1 MTELARRIRPELART
16 SPYRWQ
22 EGIPD
27 GPVDRFDMN
36 TPADPPAWYV
46 AAIAQLAAIPPN
58 DYPDASYLPL
68 KVAIAGFLGRDSAE
82 IVVGAGCDEIIGL
95 CAQLALGRGDRAVV
109 PRPTYGLYAIASA
122 NAGAE
127 VIAIPPV
134 EGIALDW
141 AAVLAAAGD
150 ARLVWSCSPN
160 NPTGELVNPAL
171 IEQLC
176 ARCPGIVVVD
186 QAYLELGG
194 DDLSGLV
201 DAHDNLIVTRTFS
214 KGWALGAARVGYA
227 IAQPALAGALDALRP
242 PGSLSSWSA
251 AVAELAC
258 SQVEEMRGRCGE
270 IVTERKRLA
279 GGMRAA
285 GVEVVADEGN
295 FVLALG
301 PVDDTFTALAARA
314 CVVRTLPD
322 PALAGHFRTTVA
334 TPAANDRL
342 LRALAELAG
351 GDAPAAPPPLPARRG
366 EVHRRTRETSIDLR
380 LGLGGSGRAS
390 IATGLGFLDHMLGA
404 LAFWSLCDLELRC
417 HGDLWVDPHHTIEDC
432 AIALGEAFDQALGD
446 RSGLRR
452 FGSAKAP
459 LDEALAEATVDL
471 SGRGIADLNL
481 NLTSSL
487 IGQVPGSLIPH
498 FFDTLARRGRLGLH
512 LAASGEDAHHIAEA
526 AFKATALALR
536 QAIELDPERAG
547 VASTKGVL

>member
-1 MTELARRIRPELART
+1 MTDLSSRIRPELART

-36 TPADPPAWYV
+36 TPADPPAWY
-46 AAIAQLAAIPPN
+46 AGAIARLAAIPPN

-68 KVAIAGFLGRDSAE
+68 KLAIAGYLGRDSAE
-82 IVVGAGCDEIIGL
+82 VVVGAGCDEIIGL

-109 PRPTYGLYAIASA
+109 ARPTYGLYAIASA

-127 VIAIPPV
+127 VVTIAPSR
-134 EGIALDW
+134 GIELDW
-141 AAVLAAAGD
+141 AATLAAAGD
-150 ARLVWSCSPN
+150 ARLVWTCSPN
-160 NPTGELVNPAL
+160 NPTGELADPAV
-171 IEQLC
+171 IGQLC
-176 ARCPGIVVVD
+176 ERCPGLVVVD

-201 DAHDNLIVTRTFS
+201 DTHDNLIVTRTFS

-258 SQVEEMRGRCGE
+258 AEVDEMRDRCRA
-270 IVTERKRLA
+270 IVTERQRLA
-279 GGMRAA
+279 EGMRTA
-285 GVEVVADEGN
+285 GVEVLADEGN
-295 FVLALG
+295 FVLARG
-301 PVDDTFTALAARA
+301 PVDDTFGALAAQA
-314 CVVRTLPD
+314 CAVRMLPD
-322 PALAGHFRTTVA
+322 PALAGLFRTTVGG
-334 TPAANDRL
+334 PAANDRL
-342 LRALAELAG
+342 LRALAGLAG
-351 GDAPAAPPPLPARRG
+351 GAAPAEPPPLPARRG
-366 EVHRRTRETSIDLR
+366 EVHRHTRETSIDLR
-380 LGLGGSGRAS
+380 LGLGGSGRSS
-390 IATGLGFLDHMLGA
+390 ITTGLGFLDHMLGA

-481 NLTSSL
+481 SLNSSL
-487 IGQVPGSLIPH
+487 IGQVPGSLVPH

-512 LAASGEDAHHIAEA
+512 LSATGEDAHHVAEA

-547 VASTKGVL
+547 VASTKGLL

>member
-1 MTELARRIRPELART
+1 M
-16 SPYRWQ
+16 
-22 EGIPD
+22 
-27 GPVDRFDMN
+27 
-36 TPADPPAWYV
+36 
-46 AAIAQLAAIPPN
+46 
-58 DYPDASYLPL
+58 
-68 KVAIAGFLGRDSAE
+68 
-82 IVVGAGCDEIIGL
+82 
-95 CAQLALGRGDRAVV
+95 
-109 PRPTYGLYAIASA
+109 
-122 NAGAE
+122 
-127 VIAIPPV
+127 
-134 EGIALDW
+134 
-141 AAVLAAAGD
+141 
-150 ARLVWSCSPN
+150 
-160 NPTGELVNPAL
+160 
-171 IEQLC
+171 
-176 ARCPGIVVVD
+176 
-186 QAYLELGG
+186 
-194 DDLSGLV
+194 
-201 DAHDNLIVTRTFS
+201 
-214 KGWALGAARVGYA
+214 
-227 IAQPALAGALDALRP
+227 RP

-301 PVDDTFTALAARA
+301 PADDTFTALAARA

>member
-122 NAGAE
+122 NAGAD
-127 VIAIPPV
+127 VIAIPPAG
-134 EGIALDW
+134 GIALDW
-141 AAVLAAAGD
+141 PAVLAAAGD

-160 NPTGELVNPAL
+160 NPTGELVDPAL

-270 IVTERKRLA
+270 IVAERKRLA

-285 GVEVVADEGN
+285 GIEVVADEGN
-295 FVLALG
+295 FVLARG

-322 PALAGHFRTTVA
+322 PSLAGLFRTTVA
-334 TPAANDRL
+334 TPEANDRL